1 MKKLLA
7 FFCAGVLAV
16 TGCSRV
22 DELEDKVDNLDSRV
36 TSLEE
41 VVSSL
46 NSQMES
52 ITALVN
58 TIKDGGYIKD
68 VKTETKDGVN
78 YYTLVLSNDKTY
90 TVHDGADGED
100 GVDGKDGADGKTPV
114 VGVKLDESDNN
125 YYWTVD
131 GEYTDPKVRVN
142 GNDGKTPE
150 ISIISG
156 YWCIKWPGD
165 DYWTTLSAAKG
176 DDGDSFFKKVD
187 VGEDEVTFTLTSGE
201 SFTVSLLGG
210 FRLVCQSTSVGVSA
224 NSTAKISYTV
234 KGAKDGEEVVVYVKY
249 ASEGWSATVDE
260 TAAEVSVSVPA
271 NPDGGLVIVEAINNT
286 TSKVADQAI
295 KFEKGVLS
303 IATLSYEVSDASGVL
318 EIPLSTN
325 MTYEVSTDAEWL
337 QFVETKAAHTETL
350 KFSYA
355 LNTGADARTANITVK
370 GAAGD
375 EISVVVLQKGCPA
388 LKESYEI
395 GEYYE
400 RQGVVGI
407 VWHCDTSYVKVL
419 ALDQKAY
426 VQWAEYSSANS
437 WADSETDGLANMNTI
452 LNNPYSSITYFP
464 AQKWCNDKGAGWYMP
479 AVDEMCE
486 ILNNISVLNASLDKY
501 KGSQFIKG
509 YYYWSSTQNTDTK
522 NVQVAC
528 WDWDAEKA
536 VKTEKASTTNAI
548 ARASFNVSLKESS
561 TDPDTPDEGAYKIGD
576 QMKLDNGDGVVA
588 YIDETGEHGYVISS
602 LESDAVKW
610 AITGQYVSYWPTS
623 ETDGKANCE
632 KISTYLE
639 MLSSC
644 PAANWAVYSCGTAG
658 WFLPAQTQLQ
668 QVLANFTA
676 INEGLA
682 KIGGTLL
689 TEDRKYWTSTTWYSD
704 DSGVN
709 ARYFKYSNGA
719 VSAPASDEITY
730 YTNYARAI
738 HAF

>member
-22 DELEDKVDNLDSRV
+22 EDLEDKVDKLDSRV

-41 VVSSL
+41 LVSSL
-46 NSQMES
+46 NTQVGS
-52 ITALVN
+52 ISALVN
-58 TIKDGGYIKD
+58 TIKDGGYIKE

-78 YYTLVLSNDKTY
+78 YYTLVLSNDETY
-90 TVHDGADGED
+90 TIHDGAKGEDGED
-100 GVDGKDGADGKTPV
+100 GVDGTDGHTPV

-150 ISIISG
+150 ISIVSG

-165 DYWTTLSAAKG
+165 DYWTTLTVAKG

-210 FRLVCQSTSVGVSA
+210 FRLVCQSTAVGVSA
-224 NSTAKISYTV
+224 NGTAKISYTV

-249 ASEGWSATVDE
+249 VSEGWSASVDE
-260 TAAEVSVSVPA
+260 SAAEVTVNVPA
-271 NPDGGLVIVEAINNT
+271 DPDGGLVIVEAINNT

-303 IATLSYEVSDASGVL
+303 IATISYTVSDASGVL

-325 MTYEVSTDAEWL
+325 MTYEVSSDAEWL
-337 QFVETKAAHTETL
+337 KLVETKAAHTETL
-350 KFSYA
+350 SFSYE
-355 LNTGADARTANITVK
+355 LNTGEADRSANITVK

-375 EISVVVLQKGCPA
+375 EVTVVVLQRGCPP

-407 VWHCDTSYVKVL
+407 VWHCDTNYVKVL
-419 ALDQKAY
+419 ALDEKTY

-452 LNNPYSSITYFP
+452 LNNPYSSISYFP

-479 AVDEMCE
+479 AIDEMCE
-486 ILNNISVLNASLDKY
+486 ILNNINVLNSSLSKC
-501 KGSQFIKG
+501 KGSSLSKG
-509 YYYWSSTQNTDTK
+509 VYYWTSTQNTDTK
-522 NVQVAC
+522 NVQIAY
-528 WDWDAEKA
+528 WDWDYEKTL
-536 VKTEKASTTNAI
+536 KSERASTLYAA
-548 ARASFNVSLKESS
+548 ARASYNVSLKSSS
-561 TDPDTPDEGAYKIGD
+561 TDPDVPVESEYKIGD

-602 LESDAVKW
+602 LECESVKW
-610 AITGQYVSYWPTS
+610 ATTGQYQSYWPTS
-623 ETDGKANCE
+623 ETDGKANCDRL
-632 KISTYLE
+632 STYLE
-639 MLSSC
+639 NISSC
-644 PAANWAVYSCGTAG
+644 PAAYWAVYSCGNAG

-676 INEGLA
+676 INEGLS

-689 TEDRKYWTSTTWYSD
+689 TEGRGYWSSTTWFSD
-704 DSGVN
+704 DSGAN
-709 ARYFKYSNGA
+709 ARYFSYSNGA
-719 VSAPASDEITY
+719 VSSPASDEITY
-730 YTNYARAI
+730 YTHYARAI